1 MKKILIIILLLLPF
15 LEASAQLDFS
25 LKAGAN
31 ISNWVMNP
39 RVRQYDLSVY
49 NKFGYQAGIKG
60 SYQWSENLNLSGE
73 LLYAN
78 KGFSVGNFN
87 YLNLPILG
95 GYKIGRFN
103 VEIGPEMGLLVNAYE
118 KGDPRKGALTEYYPR
133 FDLSLIGGL
142 TFETTERIHINLR
155 FVQGIVPVDSFF
167 LTRDGI
173 NGVTIK
179 QFNRSTQFSIS
190 YIIE

>member
-1 MKKILIIILLLLPF
+1 VKKTLIIGLLLLTII
-15 LEASAQLDFS
+15 EASAQLDFS
-25 LKAGAN
+25 FKAGAN

-39 RVRQYDLSVY
+39 RVHQYDLSRY
-49 NKFGYQAGIKG
+49 NKIGYQAGIKG
-60 SYQWSENLNLSGE
+60 NYQWDGNLNLTGE
-73 LLYAN
+73 LLYSN
-78 KGFSVGNFN
+78 KGLGVLHFN

-95 GYKIGRFN
+95 GYRIGRFN
-103 VEIGPEMGLLVNAYE
+103 IEIGPEIGFLINAYQ
-118 KGDPRKGALTEYYPR
+118 KGDHRKGALTEYYPR

-142 TFETTERIHINLR
+142 TFEITDRININLR
-155 FVQGIVPVDSFF
+155 FVQEIVPIDSFF

-179 QFNRSTQFSIS
+179 QFNRSIQLSVS